1 MIFIDICLW
10 IFVGFQ
16 CQSFSLQIT
25 SSPISARRLGLFW
38 SRDRA
43 RSMEWL
49 GACRAV
55 GVETWNQRCSSM
67 VHRGCGSGCFFSRK
81 KQMIENTCMLIDV
94 DQSRL
99 LVQVQ
104 ELLARKLI
112 CKSLEFSLR
121 VNISKIFFCIN
132 FSWNGSLHW
141 PFPKGVFRAK
151 IPCQVALCHPQIW
164 LKTWTKLSQSKARQ
178 FGISPW
184 KFNSEFST
192 EK

>member
-1 MIFIDICLW
+1 LW
-10 IFVGFQ
+10 IFNLWFFNVNLSVFRLPAV
-16 CQSFSLQIT
+16 QSQ
-25 SSPISARRLGLFW
+25 
-38 SRDRA
+38 
-43 RSMEWL
+43 L
-49 GACRAV
+49 GASGSSEAETEREAWSDLGHV
-55 GVETWNQRCSSM
+55 GPLGSK
-67 VHRGCGSGCFFSRK
+67 RGTNVVQAWSTGDVGLGVFFVFRK
-81 KQMIENTCMLIDV
+81 KHMIETTCMLIDV

-132 FSWNGSLHW
+132 FSRNGSLPW
-141 PFPKGVFRAK
+141 PFPMCFPS
-151 IPCQVALCHPQIW
+151 IFPCQVALCHRQIW

-178 FGISPW
+178 WGISPW